1 MFIWVVLVSWRSVVG
16 NVAVVVRCCCRCRAV
31 VSSCHHGDGH
41 ASALISVPDCEC
53 TAFQGRSGGLCVHTQ
68 QVDLLTPGFK
78 AAPPIVTSHVNANGS
93 HRPGLTRMMDSVNT
107 VIGIPRCL
115 GLQGA
120 YSRKND
126 RASLPNVT
134 RTEATLYS
142 RRALI
147 KTQQNIFDLHVLGI
161 TTWRSTP
168 FFQVHTNNTHPV
180 HTEGQ
185 RHSHY
190 SPYSLS
196 LLYWF
201 ANTNTMHT
209 IHLSY
214 IVQYITSLLL
224 LI

>member
-1 MFIWVVLVSWRSVVG
+1 M
-16 NVAVVVRCCCRCRAV
+16 
-31 VSSCHHGDGH
+31 SSCHHGDGH

-134 RTEATLYS
+134 RTVATLYS

-161 TTWRSTP
+161 LKEVHPFSKFTQTT
-168 FFQVHTNNTHPV
+168 HTQFT
-180 HTEGQ
+180 Q
-185 RHSHY
+185 RVRDTRTT
-190 SPYSLS
+190 LS
-196 LLYWF
+196 
-201 ANTNTMHT
+201 
-209 IHLSY
+209 IHCLCC
-214 IVQYITSLLL
+214 IDLQILILCTQYIY